1 MDLEMDDEIK
11 MKWSSKYGSIT
22 TVTFVVYGEIKE
34 HEVDMMSMILV
45 EESGIDEWAVLAE
58 KIPWQK
64 AKMFDIERGMCL
76 QWVFPDKL
84 KKPKNIEKLLSK
96 VMTFL
101 KLKYESKGVKNYV
114 YTRTT

>member
-1 MDLEMDDEIK
+1 M
-11 MKWSSKYGSIT
+11 
-22 TVTFVVYGEIKE
+22 F
-34 HEVDMMSMILV
+34 
-45 EESGIDEWAVLAE
+45 GID
-58 KIPWQK
+58 
-64 AKMFDIERGMCL
+64 RGMCL

-84 KKPKNIEKLLSK
+84 KKPKIIEKLLSK